1 MELVLGLYAGVFA
14 LVWWQIVL
22 VLAFFGICVVS
33 LFNEATEV
41 GTVFL
46 LGAFGLLAYLNVIDV
61 STFTVGSVLIYTL
74 GYIAVGC
81 VWSLFMYKKTA
92 QEIAVYNREQ
102 YTNRTKEETLK
113 DIKRSIS
120 NSRISFWIL
129 YFPISITKFA
139 LSDFVDYLISKLGR
153 VYKAIAQ
160 SAVDSVYKDFNSEK
174 TVSPE
179 IKVTKRN

>member
-1 MELVLGLYAGVFA
+1 MELVLGLYAGIFA

-22 VLAFFGICVVS
+22 VLAFFSICVVS

-102 YTNRTKEETLK
+102 YTRRAKEETLK
-113 DIKRSIS
+113 DIKRYC

-160 SAVDSVYKDFNSEK
+160 SVVDSVYKDFNSEK